1 MTCPTGSAATM
12 LDEGQTFH
20 HVFYVKDNDS
30 KSDNAIASI
39 LRKANFSDDV
49 DLIIVDEVSM
59 ISAEYLVLLDSRLR
73 LLYDSSLPFGGK
85 HVLLSRDYLQ
95 MPSTFGTHLCTSL
108 YLTTDTNKTNT
119 RQLFSLFSVF
129 HINDQVRATCEK
141 QKRCLEK
148 FRKLPNFYPSST
160 EWRKKEKDNFS
171 IIDDEIME
179 TLTKE
184 ISQDDIANNSKWKSA
199 PIVTNNNFD
208 RLRLNHELVTQFARE
223 NNALVVKWRKL
234 VTTKNILIAALN
246 AIYDQHLELIGYF
259 VKGTPIMV
267 TSNQSGSFDLKI
279 VNGTKCILE
288 ALYWKDSS
296 IQ

>member
-1 MTCPTGSAATM
+1 MDHLSNSLVIKKNYIRQAEKDFSEGRQVLHLIHGGTGVGKSFLINAVKEAIKSNKKHAVVTCPTGSAATM

-20 HVFYVKDNDS
+20 HVFYVKDNDL
-30 KSDNAIASI
+30 KSDNAIVSI

-95 MPSTFGTHLCTSL
+95 MLSTFGTPLCTSL
-108 YLTTDTNKTNT
+108 YLTTDTNKTNA

-148 FRKLPNFYPSST
+148 FRKLPNFICHLLNGG
-160 EWRKKEKDNFS
+160 KKKRIIFLLS
-171 IIDDEIME
+171 I
-179 TLTKE
+179 
-184 ISQDDIANNSKWKSA
+184 
-199 PIVTNNNFD
+199 
-208 RLRLNHELVTQFARE
+208 
-223 NNALVVKWRKL
+223 
-234 VTTKNILIAALN
+234 
-246 AIYDQHLELIGYF
+246 
-259 VKGTPIMV
+259 
-267 TSNQSGSFDLKI
+267 LK
-279 VNGTKCILE
+279 
-288 ALYWKDSS
+288 
-296 IQ
+296 